1 MSDYRGISACKIINV
16 YIKGKRKESMSVKH
30 KKIRKV
36 LIANRGEIALRIIRT
51 VKELNLDAVAVYE
64 KPDSEAHYIRL
75 ADDAV
80 FIGDRPRKEYL
91 DIDKIIWA
99 ARKSGADAIH
109 PGYGF
114 LSENADF
121 SAACEQA
128 GIIFIGPPPKVIRDM
143 GNKIL
148 ARKIMK
154 DAKVPVI
161 PGTGDIADGIT
172 GIEQAISFAQKFG
185 YPVMLKAAA
194 GGGGRGIRKVGNE
207 EELKMLLPV
216 VRAETISAFNDDRV
230 YIEKC
235 IESPR
240 HIEIQILADYHGH
253 VIHLGSRDCSIQR
266 RHQKLLEIAPADL
279 PADVLE
285 AMYDAAI
292 TGARKAGYINA
303 GTVEF
308 LVDSRTNEFWFMEM
322 NTRLQVEHTVTE
334 ELTGVD
340 IVRQQIRIAEGNVL
354 DIPPERIHMMGKA
367 IQVRINAEDPKNNF
381 MPEGGKTLEVYQSP
395 GGPGVRLDGVVYQ
408 GYRIPTHY
416 DSLMVKMTVRGY
428 DWEQTIQRLKR
439 SLNNFLIV
447 GPKTTI
453 PFYLAICDEPDF
465 KEGKF
470 DTDYIETHEQI
481 FNYPDQE
488 REIAKLTKLIA
499 EIHAKKINPYVY

>member
-1 MSDYRGISACKIINV
+1 
-16 YIKGKRKESMSVKH
+16 MSVKQ
-30 KKIRKV
+30 KNIKKV

-51 VKELNLDAVAVYE
+51 VKELGLEAVAVYE
-64 KPDSEAHYIRL
+64 KPDSESPYIRL
-75 ADDAV
+75 ADDAIM
-80 FIGDRPRKEYL
+80 IGDRPRKEYL

-121 SAACEQA
+121 SEACEKA
-128 GIIFIGPPPKVIRDM
+128 GIIFIGPPPQVIRDM
-143 GNKIL
+143 GNKVV
-148 ARKIMK
+148 AREFMEK
-154 DAKVPVI
+154 AGVPTI
-161 PGTGDIADGIT
+161 PGTGDIAPGDAGT
-172 GIEQAISFAQKFG
+172 VEAKVFAEKYG

-194 GGGGRGIRKVGNE
+194 GGGGRGIRKVNNE
-207 EELKMLLPV
+207 NELKTQLPL
-216 VRAETISAFNDDRV
+216 VRAETRSAFNDDRI

-240 HIEIQILADYHGH
+240 HIEIQVLADCHGN

-279 PADVLE
+279 PADVLD

-292 TGARKAGYINA
+292 KGARQVGYVNA

-340 IVRQQIRIAEGNVL
+340 IVRQQIKIAEGNVL
-354 DIPPERIHMMGKA
+354 DIPAQRVRLFGKA
-367 IQVRINAEDPKNNF
+367 VQVRINAEDPKNNF
-381 MPEGGKTLEVYQSP
+381 MPEGGKTLEVYHSP

-408 GYRIPTHY
+408 GYRIPTDY

-465 KEGKF
+465 QAGKF
-470 DTDYIETHEQI
+470 DTSYLETHAQV
-481 FNYPDQE
+481 FDYPEQE
-488 REIAKLTKLIA
+488 REVAKLTKLIA
-499 EIHAKKINPYVY
+499 EIHARKMNPYAY